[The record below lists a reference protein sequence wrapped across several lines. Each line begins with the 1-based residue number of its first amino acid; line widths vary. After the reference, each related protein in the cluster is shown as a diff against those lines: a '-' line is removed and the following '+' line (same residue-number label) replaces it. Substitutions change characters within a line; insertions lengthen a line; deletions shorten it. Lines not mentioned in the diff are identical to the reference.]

1 MADDDP
7 RVYRRLIATIEKA
20 DLSFDQG
27 GNGIAI
33 ADLNGDGVNDLF
45 LVTKNANRVWFGS
58 GK

>member
-7 RVYRRLIATIEKA
+7 RVYRRLIATVEKA
-20 DLSFDQG
+20 GLSFDQG
-27 GNGIAI
+27 GCGIAI